1 MLKNTWEKTL
11 YFTLLSKE
19 EFLSP
24 LVKQESSFQV
34 TESFGVIACLIAA
47 NSLDNLFHAEEYIR
61 SFWGSYEFFTE
72 NGSIAS
78 ALQDFMVH
86 QKLTL
91 VLAESCTGGYLSH
104 KITLESGASDYFLGS
119 FVTYSNALKK
129 QILRVQE
136 SSLEK
141 HGAVSEEVVKEMLQ
155 GVLSLSRA
163 DIGIAVSGIAGPLG
177 GSLEKP
183 VGTVFA
189 AFGSKNNYASGF
201 FHIRGPR
208 EEVIILTAS
217 RLLGM
222 LYRKLRYQAIS
233 PGFNNFIL

>member
-1 MLKNTWEKTL
+1 MHKKKTL

-19 EFLSP
+19 EFLLP
-24 LVKQESSFQV
+24 LVRDDLLLEV
-34 TESFGVIACLIAA
+34 TESFGVITCLIDV
-47 NSLDNLFHAEEYIR
+47 NSQDKLLQAEEYIR
-61 SFWGSYEFFTE
+61 SFWGSYEFFAK

-78 ALQDFMVH
+78 ALQDFMVR
-86 QKLTL
+86 QNLTL

-129 QILRVQE
+129 QILKVQE

-141 HGAVSEEVVKEMLQ
+141 HGAVSDEVVKEMLQ
-155 GVLSLSRA
+155 GVLALSGA
-163 DIGIAVSGIAGPLG
+163 DVGIAVSGIAGPLG

-189 AFGSKNNYASGF
+189 AFGSKKDCVSGF
-201 FHIRGPR
+201 FHVCGSR
-208 EEVIILTAS
+208 EEFIILTAS
-217 RLLGM
+217 KLLGM
-222 LYRKLRYQAIS
+222 LYRKLRFQAVS